1 MNFDEIIDRRASGCE
16 KWNFYAEDVLPMWV
30 ADMDF
35 RVAPAITQALHQRV
49 DHGIF
54 GYAKPSVAL
63 AEAICRRL
71 LKRYDWAV
79 TPEQIVYYPG
89 VVIGM
94 NVAARA
100 FSANSEGLLMLTPV
114 YPPIL
119 LAPEIAARTRQAAQ
133 LVPIYHGNTIR
144 YEIDFDAFEAA
155 ITEHTRVL
163 LLCNPHNPGGRTFTR
178 AELMRIAEICERH
191 DIVIISD
198 EIWSDLTLGDAEHLP
213 IASLA
218 PEIAARTITLM
229 APSKTFNLPG
239 LGFSFAVIPNEAR
252 RTRVQQAG
260 EGILP
265 LTNVMGSAAA
275 FAAYTES
282 EAWLNDLRRYL
293 TANRDTMVAFLAERL
308 PQLRTTVPDASYLA
322 WIDCRAAGINGSP
335 QAFFLQHAKVGL
347 SDGAIFGP
355 GGEGFVRMNL
365 GCPRATLIEGLERMQ
380 YALETIG
387 ANQRATA

>member
-1 MNFDEIIDRRASGCE
+1 MSTNFDEIIDRRASGCN
-16 KWNFYAEDVLPMWV
+16 KWNLYAEDVLPMWV

-35 RVAPAITQALHQRV
+35 RVAPAIGQALHQVV

-54 GYAKPSVAL
+54 GYTRPAAAL

-71 LKRYDWAV
+71 LKRYNWAV

-89 VVIGM
+89 VIIGL
-94 NVAARA
+94 NFAARA
-100 FSANSEGLLMLTPV
+100 FCANTEGMLMLTPL

-119 LAPEIAARTRQAAQ
+119 NAPNTAARTRQVAQ
-133 LVPIYHGNTIR
+133 LVPTYHGNLIR
-144 YEIDFDAFEAA
+144 YEIDFDAVEAA

-163 LLCNPHNPGGRTFTR
+163 LLCNPHNPSGRTFTR

-191 DIVIISD
+191 DIAIISD
-198 EIWSDLTLGDAEHLP
+198 EIWSDLTLGDAEHIP

-239 LGFSFAVIPNEAR
+239 LGFSFAVIADETR
-252 RTRVQQAG
+252 RTRVKQAG

-265 LTNVMGSAAA
+265 STNIMGSRAA
-275 FAAYTES
+275 FAAYTEG
-282 EAWLNDLRRYL
+282 EAWLDDLRGYL
-293 TANRDTMVAFLAERL
+293 TANRDTMVAYLAERM
-308 PQLRTTVPDASYLA
+308 PQLRTTVAEATYLA
-322 WIDCRAAGINGSP
+322 WIDCREAGIDGSP
-335 QAFFLQHAKVGL
+335 HAFFLQQAKVGL
-347 SDGAIFGP
+347 SDGATFGP

-365 GCPRATLIEGLERMQ
+365 ACPRSTLIEGLERMQ
-380 YALETIG
+380 DAL
-387 ANQRATA
+387 AL